1 MNVKLFANGTIPTRA
16 HHDDAGLDCY
26 SRVAVVIHPGQT
38 LAVPL
43 GFGVELPTGLELQ
56 VRGRS
61 SLAAKGIWCH
71 LGTVDSGY
79 RGEIS
84 AILHNLT
91 PSRYY
96 ISAGQRIA
104 QAVIASYRV
113 LPLTPTLTLSP
124 SIRGS
129 NGFGSTG
136 V

>member
-1 MNVKLFANGTIPTRA
+1 MNVKLFANGTLPTRA

-26 SRVAVVIHPGQT
+26 SRDSVVIHPGQT

-43 GFGVELPTGLELQ
+43 GFGVELPLGLELQ

-91 PSRYY
+91 PARYY

-113 LPLTPTLTLSP
+113 LPLNEVATLSP

>member
-1 MNVKLFANGTIPTRA
+1 MNIKLFSNGTLPTRA
-16 HHDDAGLDCY
+16 HNDDAGLDCY
-26 SRVAVVIHPGQT
+26 SRACLVIHPGQT
-38 LAVPL
+38 LAIPL
-43 GFGVELPTGLELQ
+43 GFGVELPLGLEMQ
-56 VRGRS
+56 IRGRS
-61 SLAAKGIWCH
+61 SLAYKGIWCH
-71 LGTVDSGY
+71 VGTIDSGY

-91 PSRYY
+91 PARYY